1 MQMVPDD
8 MNHVG
13 TFRYIGDTVSDVIQH
28 VARRTAGDDEETA
41 VAQLNSQLAAF
52 GAARVTEDA
61 AWCRYALEASRRGEP
76 LSVVV

>member
-13 TFRYIGDTVSDVIQH
+13 TFRYIGDTVSDVK
-28 VARRTAGDDEETA
+28 
-41 VAQLNSQLAAF
+41 LNSQLAAF